1 MLIVGL
7 TGGIACGKSTVSKEL
22 KDRYGLTIV
31 DADLVA
37 REVVYPNKPA
47 LNKIVAAWG

>member
-31 DADLVA
+31 DADLIA
-37 REVVYPNKPA
+37 EKSFTQISQHLIR
-47 LNKIVAAWG
+47 